1 MIDCL
6 FPLEFWVL
14 PRLLLPR
21 QRVKVFLLITARSI
35 TTAWEESSRS
45 LQASKNEMSLWV
57 SQLFYIQDSQWTRFV
72 FLQTQLVHLIHYMGG
87 SIRKEMSSK
96 ATHLICTNAYGD
108 KYRYA
113 QTFKLKAVRSSWVM
127 DAWRNRDESAFS
139 AQNEDFTNLHLL
151 KIFEGCRVSFI
162 GFSESDKK
170 YMVEQLRSHNGIE
183 TANDDETCTHK
194 VSEKR
199 RVSVIWNNV
208 TNSTMSI
215 TSIIQNVP
223 SHFANSSY

>member
-1 MIDCL
+1 MNCLIVIQRLMIDCL
-6 FPLEFWVL
+6 SFTFLEFWVL
-14 PRLLLPR
+14 PRSSLHR
-21 QRVKVFLLITARSI
+21 QRAKVFLHITARSI
-35 TTAWEESSRS
+35 TIAWEESSLSSPESR
-45 LQASKNEMSLWV
+45 NEMNLWA
-57 SQLFYIQDSQWTRFV
+57 SQLFYIQDSQLTRFK

-87 SIRKEMSSK
+87 SIRKEMSTK

-108 KYRYA
+108 KYSYA

-127 DAWRNRDESAFS
+127 DAWRNRDESGFT
-139 AQNEDFTNLHLL
+139 AQNENFTDLHLL

-194 VSEKR
+194 VRKTLLR
-199 RVSVIWNNV
+199 LFGI
-208 TNSTMSI
+208 M
-215 TSIIQNVP
+215 
-223 SHFANSSY
+223 